1 MKIHS
6 NSRRWAG
13 FSLVELMVAMAI
25 GIFIIGALGAAYLT
39 GRQAYRSQD
48 VNSRLQEAMRYAFE
62 AMSYE
67 IRMAGYT
74 GCGGIHDVPVKSI
87 ACGSGTCPPN
97 VGMEDGTFQ
106 PIAVYTI
113 TSAGAGWTNNPAGIT
128 PLKGTNVISIRRM
141 NECGASLVGN
151 YDPNNANVQ
160 ISSATSCGFNEGD
173 VLMITNCS
181 KTDIF
186 RAENVSSGG
195 GKITIAHSQGKHYN
209 SATKLPDSPFGPDS
223 QIAKFKWT
231 AFYVALNAKGIPA
244 LYSVDMSCA
253 APKDC
258 TQELAE
264 DIYDI
269 QAKIGIDADSN
280 GALDGAYKAPVDVG
294 VAEWSKASSLVLTL
308 SARSKDDGVATQTS
322 AAYQFNG
329 ASVTDRR
336 LKQSLSSTVGVRN
349 MLP

>member
-1 MKIHS
+1 MKIS
-6 NSRRWAG
+6 RNSRRGAG
-13 FSLVELMVAMAI
+13 FSLVELLIAMAI

-48 VNSRLQEAMRYAFE
+48 VNSRLQEAIRYAFE
-62 AMSYE
+62 AMSFE

-74 GCGGIHDVPVKSI
+74 GCGGMHDVAVKSI
-87 ACGSGTCPPN
+87 ACGAGDCPPN
-97 VGMEDGTFQ
+97 VGMEDGAFQ
-106 PIAVYTI
+106 PIVIYTI
-113 TSAGAGWTNNPAGIT
+113 TSAGAGWTSKPAGIT

-141 NECGASLVGN
+141 SECGASLVGN

-160 ISSATSCGFNEGD
+160 VSNATSCGFKEGD

-186 RAENVSSGG
+186 RANNVSSGG
-195 GKITIAHSQGKHYN
+195 GKITIAHSKGSGYN
-209 SATKLPDSPFGPDS
+209 SDTKLPDSPFGPDS
-223 QIAKFKWT
+223 QLAKFKWT
-231 AFYVALNAKGIPA
+231 AFYVALNAKGVPA
-244 LYSVDMSCA
+244 LFSVDLSCA

-269 QAKIGIDADSN
+269 QANVGVDADGN
-280 GALDGAYKAPVDVG
+280 GSLDGPYVAPGTISD
-294 VAEWSKASSLVLTL
+294 WSKVSSLVLTL
-308 SARSKDDGVATQTS
+308 SARSKDDGMATQTS
-322 AAYQFNG
+322 ADYQFDG
-329 ASVTDRR
+329 AAVSDRR
-336 LKQSLSSTVGVRN
+336 LKQTLSSTVGVRN